1 MGGLSLDRR
10 WYRVVDSPSV
20 EAQAIAVFALGYLIG
35 SIDFGVVVPR
45 LSGVDIYQEGSG
57 NPGTANV
64 LRTMGRRA
72 AALTLLGD
80 MAKGV
85 AAAAIGD
92 LWVGEV
98 AGFAAGFAAV
108 LGHSFPIWH
117 RFRGGKGVA
126 TGVGVLLWMEPL
138 VGVAFGVAWA
148 AFTFGFRFASLASL
162 ILVVAWVPALA
173 LAGVRGWALV
183 WAAATALLIAVRH
196 SSNIKRLIQ
205 GQEKT
210 ISGSD
215 S

>member
-1 MGGLSLDRR
+1 MG
-10 WYRVVDSPSV
+10 
-20 EAQAIAVFALGYLIG
+20 
-35 SIDFGVVVPR
+35 
-45 LSGVDIYQEGSG
+45 
-57 NPGTANV
+57 T
-64 LRTMGRRA
+64 RA

-80 MAKGV
+80 LAKGV

-92 LWVGEV
+92 LWVGEA

-108 LGHSFPIWH
+108 VGHSFPIWH

-148 AFTFGFRFASLASL
+148 VFTFGFKIASLASL

-173 LAGVRGWALV
+173 LVGVRGWALV
-183 WAAATALLIAVRH
+183 WAAATALLIAIRH
-196 SSNIKRLIQ
+196 SSNIKRLIR
-205 GQEKT
+205 GQERT
-210 ISGSD
+210 SSD

>member
-1 MGGLSLDRR
+1 MGGLSLDQR

-20 EAQAIAVFALGYLIG
+20 EARAIAALFLAYLIG

-57 NPGTANV
+57 NPGTSNV
-64 LRTMGRRA
+64 LRTMGKRA

-85 AAAAIGD
+85 VAAAIGD
-92 LWVGEV
+92 LWVGE
-98 AGFAAGFAAV
+98 ALGFAAGFAAV
-108 LGHSFPIWH
+108 FGHCFPIWH

-148 AFTFGFRFASLASL
+148 VLAFGFKIASLASL
-162 ILVVAWVPALA
+162 ILVMVWVPALA
-173 LAGVRGWALV
+173 LAGVTGWALA
-183 WAAATALLIAVRH
+183 WAAATALLIAIRH
-196 SSNIKRLIQ
+196 SSNIRGLIQ
-205 GQEKT
+205 GQERT